1 MSLHRRTDKST
12 TVTERRR
19 REILLELCLT
29 EDDLTYMGDE
39 QRQLVEDVVARMDR
53 NSQAA

>member
-1 MSLHRRTDKST
+1 MSIHRRTPKST

-53 NSQAA
+53 NNQAA